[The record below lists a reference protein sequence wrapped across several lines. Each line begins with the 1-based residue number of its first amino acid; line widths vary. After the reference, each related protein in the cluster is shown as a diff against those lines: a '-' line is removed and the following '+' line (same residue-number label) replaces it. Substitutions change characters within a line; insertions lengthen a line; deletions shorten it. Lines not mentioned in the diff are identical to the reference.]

1 MDGGQLLRIA
11 LFGLLAGVVGTG
23 AGGFLAYLLPR
34 PRAGFLGGILGF
46 AAGMM
51 MAVIFFGLLDQAL
64 QEGGQ
69 FTTSLG
75 VIAGIGGFLLIDALL
90 PHQHLSISDREKESA
105 AYLAKGLLLTVGI
118 SLHNLP
124 EGLAIG
130 AGYAASLRTGLALTL
145 VLGLH
150 NIPEGLILA
159 IPWKTMGRGRQG
171 LWVSLLAGVPMGLG
185 ALLGGKVGNI
195 SPLFLALALSFAAG
209 GMLYIV
215 CDELIPDAYKHN
227 RNHFAILGL
236 GIGVVLGLL
245 LTAGR

>member
-1 MDGGQLLRIA
+1 VRIA
-11 LFGLLAGVVGTG
+11 LYGLLAGVVGTG

-51 MAVIFFGLLDQAL
+51 LAVIFFGLLDQAL
-64 QEGGQ
+64 GKGGELV
-69 FTTSLG
+69 TSLG
-75 VIAGIGGFLLIDALL
+75 VMAGMGAFLLLDALL
-90 PHQHLSISDREKESA
+90 PHRHLSPSGREKKA
-105 AYLAKGLLLTVGI
+105 AASRAKGMLLAAGI
-118 SLHNLP
+118 ALHNLP

-130 AGYAASLRTGLALTL
+130 AGYAAAFRTGLALTL
-145 VLGLH
+145 VLGIH

-159 IPWKTMGRGRQG
+159 IPWKAGGRGRQG
-171 LWVSLLAGVPMGLG
+171 LGVSLLAGVPMGLG

-215 CDELIPDAYKHN
+215 CDELIPDASEHN
-227 RNHFAILGL
+227 RHHLAILGL
-236 GIGVVLGLL
+236 GIGIVVGLL
-245 LTAGR
+245 LTTGKSGN

>member
-1 MDGGQLLRIA
+1 MDGGQLLKIA
-11 LFGLLAGVVGTG
+11 LYGILAGVVGTG

-51 MAVIFFGLLDQAL
+51 MAVIFFWLLDQAL
-64 QEGGQ
+64 EKAGQ
-69 FTTSLG
+69 FVTSLG
-75 VIAGIGGFLLIDALL
+75 VVAGIGGFLLIDALL
-90 PHQHLSISDREKESA
+90 PHQHLSIADREKTA
-105 AYLAKGLLLTVGI
+105 HLAKGMLLAAGI

-130 AGYAASLRTGLALTL
+130 AGYAAAFRTGLALTL

-195 SPLFLALALSFAAG
+195 SPLFLSLALSFAAG

-215 CDELIPDAYKHN
+215 CDELIPDASEHN
-227 RNHFAILGL
+227 RSHLAILGM
-236 GIGVVLGLL
+236 GIGVVVGLL
-245 LTAGR
+245 LTAGKQ